1 MMAVFCDSQLQ
12 VLISNNDDD
21 GEESSSDPRHRT
33 EPQRQ
38 RLGDKVVVK
47 EYHSTCSPLSYI
59 QKILQK
65 YHLQSRAVWVILFWN
80 FVVAF
85 AFESL
90 LTTDPDSYLLPAVFG
105 PGIKVS
111 SANFA
116 ANAFILLFYPLAGYL
131 ADTRY
136 GRYKAVTRSLW
147 FMFYSELTLMA
158 CSIVSVMYLSALGGD
173 LKLHMHNLFYMLL
186 VIAVP
191 IMFGL
196 ISFRANVVQF
206 GIDQLQDAPSEQSIF
221 YIIWYIWTGFGG
233 KALAKIPFIFTDKL
247 CGELGF
253 QLIHGVG
260 ALLVIVLVILLGVS
274 LSASDSNR
282 RWFFD
287 DTAAARNPYKLVYGV
302 LKFAARHKNPIRRSA
317 FTYCEDELPSRLDL
331 GKAKYGGPFTTE
343 QVEDV
348 KTLLGVL
355 AVLVSFG
362 PVFSLDAAVTALCR
376 ATFSLQYYGTC
387 SNPNSE
393 TSYYIAAI
401 SRAGALVPFFI
412 VALIPL
418 YLFLVRPIFYK
429 FIPGALKRM
438 GLGGIILTLSTVCH
452 LLIDV
457 FGHMPDEC
465 FLHGHSLGKYRSRLV
480 ANCVLFPN
488 FLNAVSYILIL
499 SGSYEFI
506 CCQSP
511 HAMKGLLIGTF
522 FAIKGFF
529 NLFGALLTFLP
540 FTKWSPGSSF
550 PTCGFLYYLIN
561 VIVGISG
568 LVVYTIVARRYQYR
582 QRDEPDH
589 VYRYAEEY
597 YDRSEE
603 DSVSISHEQGNISP
617 NSLLIKS

>member
-1 MMAVFCDSQLQ
+1 MATVSDSQLQ
-12 VLISNNDDD
+12 VLIGNDDD
-21 GEESSSDPRHRT
+21 GDVNGSNNSRCRNAPRHQALEDALTPGER
-33 EPQRQ
+33 
-38 RLGDKVVVK
+38 
-47 EYHSTCSPLSYI
+47 SASACAPLSCYI
-59 QKILQK
+59 HRTWRK
-65 YHLQSRAVWVILFWN
+65 YRLRSRAVWLILFWN

-90 LTTDPDSYLLPAVFG
+90 LSTDPDSYLLPSIFG
-105 PGIKVS
+105 TGVKVS

-147 FMFYSELTLMA
+147 FMFCSEVTLMA
-158 CSIVSVMYLSALGGD
+158 CGILTVMYLFAFGGD
-173 LKLHMHNLFYMLL
+173 NSRLHSLFYMLF

-191 IMFGL
+191 VMLGL

-206 GIDQLQDAPSEQSIF
+206 GIDQLQDAPSEQSIL

-253 QLIHGVG
+253 QLIHGIG
-260 ALLVIVLVILLGVS
+260 AILVVMFVLLLGVS

-282 RWFFD
+282 EWFFN

-302 LKFAARHKNPIRRSA
+302 LKFAAKHKSPVRRSA

-331 GKAKYGGPFTTE
+331 GKQKYGGPFTTE

-348 KTLLGVL
+348 KTLLGIL
-355 AVLVSFG
+355 LVLVSFG
-362 PVFSLDAAVTALCR
+362 PVFSLDAAATALYR
-376 ATFSLQYYGTC
+376 ATFMLQYYGIC
-387 SNPNSE
+387 SEQNSE
-393 TSYYIAAI
+393 SSYYIAVI
-401 SRAGALVPFFI
+401 SRAGALVPVF
-412 VALIPL
+412 VVVLIPL

-429 FIPGALKRM
+429 CIPGALKRM
-438 GLGGIILTLSTVCH
+438 GLGGIILTLSIACH

-457 FGHMPDEC
+457 FGHEPDTC
-465 FLHGHSLGKYRSRLV
+465 FLHGRSLGEYRLRLV
-480 ANCVLFPN
+480 VNSVLFPN
-488 FLNAVSYILIL
+488 FLNAIAYILIL

-540 FTKWSPGSSF
+540 FTKWSPGPSF
-550 PTCGFLYYLIN
+550 PSCGFLYYLLN
-561 VIVGISG
+561 VVVGIAG
-568 LVVYTIVARRYQYR
+568 VVVYTVIARRYQYR

-597 YDRSEE
+597 YDRSWDQ
-603 DSVSISHEQGNISP
+603 DSLSQEHGNITP
-617 NSLLIKS
+617 NSPLS

>member
-1 MMAVFCDSQLQ
+1 MMATVYDSQLQ
-12 VLISNNDDD
+12 VLISNNDDGD
-21 GEESSSDPRHRT
+21 DSDSDPRHRT
-33 EPQRQ
+33 EPQCQ
-38 RLGDKVVVK
+38 ALEDTVVLK
-47 EYHSTCSPLSYI
+47 KHSTCSPLSYI
-59 QKILQK
+59 QKILRK
-65 YHLQSRAVWVILFWN
+65 YHLQSRAVWFILFWN

-90 LTTDPDSYLLPAVFG
+90 LSAEPDSYLLPAVFG

-111 SANFA
+111 SINFA

-136 GRYKAVTRSLW
+136 GRYKAVTTSLW
-147 FMFYSELTLMA
+147 FMFYSEVTLMA
-158 CSIVSVMYLSALGGD
+158 CGIVSVMYLFALGGESR
-173 LKLHMHNLFYMLL
+173 LHDLFYMLF
-186 VIAVP
+186 VIAVLV
-191 IMFGL
+191 MFGL
-196 ISFRANVVQF
+196 VSFRANVVQF
-206 GIDQLQDAPSEQSIF
+206 GVDQLQDAPSEQSIF

-253 QLIHGVG
+253 RLIHGVG
-260 ALLVIVLVILLGVS
+260 ALLVVTFVLLLGVS

-282 RWFFD
+282 QWFFN

-302 LKFAARHKNPIRRSA
+302 LKFAAKHKNPVQRSA

-348 KTLLGVL
+348 KTLLGIL

-362 PVFSLDAAVTALCR
+362 PVFSLDAAVTALYR
-376 ATFSLQYYGTC
+376 ATFSLQYYGAC
-387 SNPNSE
+387 SDPNSE
-393 TSYYIAAI
+393 SSYYIAAI
-401 SRAGALVPFFI
+401 SRAGALVPVFI
-412 VALIPL
+412 VVLIPL
-418 YLFLVRPIFYK
+418 YLFLVRPIFHK

-438 GLGGIILTLSTVCH
+438 GLGAIILTLSIVCH

-457 FGHMPDEC
+457 FGHMPNDC
-465 FLHGHSLGKYRSRLV
+465 FLHGRSLGEYRSRV
-480 ANCVLFPN
+480 VVNSVLFPN
-488 FLNAVSYILIL
+488 FLNAVSYTLIL

-511 HAMKGLLIGTF
+511 HTMKGLLIGTF

-561 VIVGISG
+561 VVVGVAG
-568 LVVYTIVARRYQYR
+568 LIVYTIVARRYKYR
-582 QRDEPDH
+582 QRDEPDY

-603 DSVSISHEQGNISP
+603 DSVSLSHEQGNISP
-617 NSLLIKS
+617 NSLLI

>member
-1 MMAVFCDSQLQ
+1 MAAVNDSQLQ

-21 GEESSSDPRHRT
+21 DSTSNPRHKNEHQCQALKDT
-33 EPQRQ
+33 LIP
-38 RLGDKVVVK
+38 K
-47 EYHSTCSPLSYI
+47 EHGTCAPLSYI
-59 QKILQK
+59 YKILRK
-65 YHLQSRAVWVILFWN
+65 YRLHSRAVWLILFWN

-90 LTTDPDSYLLPAVFG
+90 LSTDPDSYLIPAVFG
-105 PGIKVS
+105 TGIKVS

-116 ANAFILLFYPLAGYL
+116 ANAFTLLFYPLAGYL

-147 FMFYSELTLMA
+147 FMFCSEVTLMA
-158 CSIVSVMYLSALGGD
+158 CGILLVMYLFAFGGD
-173 LKLHMHNLFYMLL
+173 SRLHDLFYMLL

-206 GIDQLQDAPSEQSIF
+206 GIDQLQDAPSEQSIL

-253 QLIHGVG
+253 QLIHGSG
-260 ALLVIVLVILLGVS
+260 ALLVVMLVLLLGVS

-282 RWFFD
+282 EWFFN

-302 LKFAARHKNPIRRSA
+302 LKFAAKHKNPIQRSA

-331 GKAKYGGPFTTE
+331 GKQKYGGPFTTE

-348 KTLLGVL
+348 KTLLGIL

-362 PVFSLDAAVTALCR
+362 PVFSLDAAATALYR
-376 ATFSLQYYGTC
+376 ATISLQYYGIC
-387 SNPNSE
+387 SDQNSVS
-393 TSYYIAAI
+393 SYYIAVI
-401 SRAGALVPFFI
+401 SRAGALVPVF
-412 VALIPL
+412 VVVLIPL
-418 YLFLVRPIFYK
+418 YLFLVRPIFHK
-429 FIPGALKRM
+429 RIPGCLKRM
-438 GLGGIILTLSTVCH
+438 GLGGIILTLSIACH

-457 FGHMPDEC
+457 FGHVPNTC
-465 FLHGHSLGKYRSRLV
+465 FLQGHSLGKYQSRLV
-480 ANCVLFPN
+480 VNCVLFPN
-488 FLNAVSYILIL
+488 LLNAVAYILIL

-529 NLFGALLTFLP
+529 NLFGALIAFLP

-550 PTCGFLYYLIN
+550 PSCGFLYYLLN
-561 VIVGISG
+561 VVVGVAG
-568 LVVYTIVARRYQYR
+568 LVVYTVVARRYKYR

-589 VYRYAEEY
+589 IYRYAEEY

-603 DSVSISHEQGNISP
+603 DSLSQEQGNFSP
-617 NSLLIKS
+617 NSQLI

>member
-1 MMAVFCDSQLQ
+1 V
-12 VLISNNDDD
+12 
-21 GEESSSDPRHRT
+21 R
-33 EPQRQ
+33 
-38 RLGDKVVVK
+38 
-47 EYHSTCSPLSYI
+47 
-59 QKILQK
+59 
-65 YHLQSRAVWVILFWN
+65 
-80 FVVAF
+80 F

-90 LTTDPDSYLLPAVFG
+90 LSTDPDSYLLPAVFG
-105 PGIKVS
+105 TGKKVS
-111 SANFA
+111 SASFA

-147 FMFYSELTLMA
+147 LMFCSEVVLMA
-158 CSIVSVMYLSALGGD
+158 CGILTVMYLFAFGGD
-173 LKLHMHNLFYMLL
+173 SRLHDLFYLLL
-186 VIAVP
+186 VISVP

-233 KALAKIPFIFTDKL
+233 KALAKIPFIFAGNL

-253 QLIHGVG
+253 QLIHGIG
-260 ALLVIVLVILLGVS
+260 ALLIVLLVLLLGVS
-274 LSASDSNR
+274 LSASDSNQGE
-282 RWFFD
+282 WFFN
-287 DTAAARNPYKLVYGV
+287 DTAAPRNPYKLVYGV
-302 LKFAARHKNPIRRSA
+302 LKFAAKHKNPIRRSA

-331 GKAKYGGPFTTE
+331 GKQKYGGPFTTE

-348 KTLLGVL
+348 KTLLGIL
-355 AVLVSFG
+355 GVLVSFG
-362 PVFSLDAAVTALCR
+362 PVFSLDAAATALYR
-376 ATFSLQYYGTC
+376 ATVSLQYYGICANTNPE
-387 SNPNSE
+387 SN
-393 TSYYIAAI
+393 YYIMAI
-401 SRAGALVPFFI
+401 SRAGALIPVFI
-412 VALIPL
+412 VVLIPL

-429 FIPGALKRM
+429 CIPGALKRM
-438 GLGGIILTLSTVCH
+438 GLGGIILTLSIVFH
-452 LLIDV
+452 LLIDE
-457 FGHMPDEC
+457 FGHVPGTC
-465 FLHGHSLGKYRSRLV
+465 FLHGHSLGVYSSRLV
-480 ANCVLFPN
+480 VNLVLFPN
-488 FLNAVSYILIL
+488 FLNAIAYALIL

-506 CCQSP
+506 CSQSP

-550 PTCGFLYYLIN
+550 PTCGFLYYILN
-561 VIVGISG
+561 VAVGIAG
-568 LVVYTIVARRYQYR
+568 LIVYTIVARRYQYR

-603 DSVSISHEQGNISP
+603 GSLMLSQEQGNISP
-617 NSLLIKS
+617 SQLIITADLA

>member
-1 MMAVFCDSQLQ
+1 MATVSDSQLQ

-21 GEESSSDPRHRT
+21 DDSSSPCRRNQPQQQASVDDTVISEGHGPCEFFRHKFLR
-33 EPQRQ
+33 
-38 RLGDKVVVK
+38 
-47 EYHSTCSPLSYI
+47 
-59 QKILQK
+59 K
-65 YHLQSRAVWVILFWN
+65 YRLQSRAVHLIFFWN

-90 LTTDPDSYLLPAVFG
+90 LSTDPGSYLLPAVFG

-111 SANFA
+111 SVNFA

-131 ADTRY
+131 ADIKY

-147 FMFYSELTLMA
+147 FMFYSEVTLMA
-158 CSIVSVMYLSALGGD
+158 CGIVAVMYLFVFGGESR
-173 LKLHMHNLFYMLL
+173 LHDLFYMLF

-191 IMFGL
+191 VMCGL
-196 ISFRANVVQF
+196 VSFRANVVQF

-221 YIIWYIWTGFGG
+221 YILWYIWTGYGG
-233 KALAKIPFIFTDKL
+233 RALTKVPFIFVDKL

-260 ALLVIVLVILLGVS
+260 AVLVVFLVLLLGVS

-282 RWFFD
+282 QWFFID
-287 DTAAARNPYKLVYGV
+287 AAAPRNPYKLVYGI
-302 LKFAARHKNPIRRSA
+302 LKFAAKHKNPVRRSA

-331 GKAKYGGPFTTE
+331 GKEKYGGPFTTE

-348 KTLLGVL
+348 KTLLGIL

-362 PVFSLDAAVTALCR
+362 PVFSLDAAATALYR

-387 SNPNSE
+387 SDPNSE
-393 TSYYIAAI
+393 SSYYITVI
-401 SRAGALVPFFI
+401 TRAGALVPVFVI
-412 VALIPL
+412 VLIPL
-418 YLFLVRPIFYK
+418 YLFLLRPIFYK
-429 FIPGALKRM
+429 HIPGALKRM
-438 GLGGIILTLSTVCH
+438 GLGGILLTLSIVCH

-457 FGHMPDEC
+457 FGHTPSEC
-465 FLHGHSLGKYRSRLV
+465 FLHRSSLGKYTSRLV
-480 ANCVLFPN
+480 VNCVLFPH
-488 FLNAVSYILIL
+488 FLNAISYILVL

-529 NLFGALLTFLP
+529 QLCGVLLTFLP
-540 FTKWSPGSSF
+540 FTKWSPGTSF
-550 PTCGFLYYLIN
+550 PSCGFLYYLIN
-561 VIVGISG
+561 VIVGIIG
-568 LVVYTIVARRYQYR
+568 LVLYTIVARRYQYR

-589 VYRYAEEY
+589 IYRYAEEY

-603 DSVSISHEQGNISP
+603 DSQTASLEQGNLSP
-617 NSLLIKS
+617 SASQI